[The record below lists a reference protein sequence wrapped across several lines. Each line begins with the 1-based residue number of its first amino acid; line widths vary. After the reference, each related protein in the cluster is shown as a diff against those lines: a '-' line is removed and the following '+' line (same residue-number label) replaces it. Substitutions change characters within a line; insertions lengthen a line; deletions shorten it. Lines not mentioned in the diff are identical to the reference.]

1 MPSSDLPLVNMRDH
15 GIGRFHAGATA
26 LRRTADHR
34 SGGGLTRREPL
45 RRVLRERAAT
55 RDAAVDR
62 HDLAAL
68 AGEPLPRAAA
78 GRGIDAGQRL
88 GRVDLAGGARVAD
101 ELLQLGYESGRVVPA
116 GLDQLVERA

>member
-1 MPSSDLPLVNMRDH
+1 
-15 GIGRFHAGATA
+15 GATA

-34 SGGGLTRREPL
+34 SEGGVTRGEPL
-45 RRVLRERAAT
+45 RRVLGERGAA

-62 HDLAAL
+62 HDLARL

-88 GRVDLAGGARVAD
+88 GRVDLAGRAGIAQ
-101 ELLQLGYESGRVVPA
+101 ELLEFRPEAGRVLPA
-116 GLDQLVERA
+116 GLDQL